1 MKIEDY
7 LKYLSSESIGGGASI
22 SCGNAFGMDSFE
34 LPKKKKII
42 RRGIYPKR
50 LTEEKGELETGM
62 QRAMIDF
69 DGTIHKYSKGY
80 QDGSLYDEPFDGAK
94 EFIDWLKSEGYQIV
108 IFTTRASKTN
118 DQETGGNH
126 KKEILKIE
134 NYLKEHNIH
143 YDLITAEKLAA
154 NFYIDDRA
162 IHFVNWKSVKDEVK
176 KRMNL

>member
-7 LKYLSSESIGGGASI
+7 LKYLCSSESMFA
-22 SCGNAFGMDSFE
+22 MDSFE

-50 LTEEKGELETGM
+50 ISEQKGELETGM
-62 QRAMIDF
+62 KRALIDF
-69 DGTIHKYSKGY
+69 DGPIHKYSQGY
-80 QDGSLYDEPFDGAK
+80 KDGSLYDKPPEGTK
-94 EFIDWLKSEGYQIV
+94 EFIDWLKDKGYQIV

-118 DQETGGNH
+118 DYETGGNH
-126 KKEILKIE
+126 KKEIIKIQK
-134 NYLKEHNIH
+134 YLKEHEIH

-162 IHFVNWKSVKDEVK
+162 IHFNNWKDVADEVK

>member
-1 MKIEDY
+1 MKIQDY
-7 LKYLSSESIGGGASI
+7 LQYISE
-22 SCGNAFGMDSFE
+22 D
-34 LPKKKKII
+34 
-42 RRGIYPKR
+42 
-50 LTEEKGELETGM
+50 KGKLETGM
-62 QRAMIDF
+62 LRAMIDF

-80 QDGSLYDEPFDGAK
+80 QDGTIYDEPFDGAK
-94 EFIDWLKSEGYQIV
+94 EFIDWLRSKGYQIV

-126 KKEILKIE
+126 KKEIIKIE
-134 NYLKEHNIH
+134 NYLKEHEIH

-162 IHFVNWKSVKDEVK
+162 IHFNNWKSVKDEVI